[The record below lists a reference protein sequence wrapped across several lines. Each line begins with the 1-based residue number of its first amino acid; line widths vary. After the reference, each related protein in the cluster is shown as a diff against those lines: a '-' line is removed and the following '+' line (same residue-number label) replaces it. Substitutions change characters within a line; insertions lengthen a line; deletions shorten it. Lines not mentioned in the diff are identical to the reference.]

1 MADGFRN
8 AIGAPSGDADSVR
21 VSYQVPGGLAI
32 DQRRRI
38 DCTGYES
45 VIVMAEPQTD
55 DDDDFLVEVWFYDDN
70 YLNAA
75 TRGAAMVVQ
84 GRGSTR
90 RPFTVGGPENHWIQV
105 PVAGKYM
112 IISVDPGQVS
122 GVATNGPVD
131 ITYILS
137 HRKVDKVQ
145 GFGAGRTLDA
155 LGGLANTRQY
165 WPGTKRYTAQFTLAV
180 AGAADD
186 RATYWPP
193 CGMGLVHVSIR
204 LWHVTARVVT
214 CYAQSGLL
222 DPANLNI
229 YEGIYAYSFTY
240 LKSFDFINPSWP
252 LSIFIRNHDASAQL
266 VLSITH
272 AWDDTI

>member
-8 AIGAPSGDADSVR
+8 AIGAASGDADSVR
-21 VSYQVPGGLAI
+21 VSYRVPAGLAI

-45 VIVMAEPQTD
+45 VIVLAECQTD
-55 DDDDFLVEVWFYDDN
+55 DDDDFLVEVWFYDDD
-70 YLNAA
+70 YINAA
-75 TRGAAMVVQ
+75 TRGAAMVAQ
-84 GRGSTR
+84 GRGTTR
-90 RPFTVGGPENHWIQV
+90 RPFTIGGPENHWIQV

-122 GVATNGPVD
+122 GIATNGPVD

-145 GFGAGRTLDA
+145 GFMAGRTLDI

-165 WPGTKRYTAQFTLAV
+165 WPGTKRYTSQLTLAP

-186 RATYWPP
+186 RSLIYPP
-193 CGMGLVHVSIR
+193 CGMGLVRVSIR
-204 LWHVTARVVT
+204 LWHVGARVVT
-214 CYAQSGLL
+214 CYAQSALL
-222 DPANLNI
+222 DGVNLN
-229 YEGIYAYSFTY
+229 YYDGFYSLSFTY
-240 LKSFDFINPSWP
+240 TKSFDFINPSWP
-252 LSIFIRNHDASAQL
+252 LCIYVRNHDAVNL
-266 VLSITH
+266 VLSVTH
-272 AWDDTI
+272 TWDDTL